1 MSIKEQYWKYSLI
14 VIILFMGIIIFRQIT
29 PFLGGLLGALTIYI
43 LVRTQMTHLTEKWK
57 LKRSVAA
64 LLITAETVMVFLVP
78 LGLTIWLLV
87 NQLQDIN
94 LDPQTF
100 IAPMQQ
106 VAEFIK
112 EKTGYDVLGKDT
124 LSFIVSILPR
134 IGQIIMESI
143 SSLAI
148 NLFVMVFVLYFM
160 LIGGK
165 KMEAYVNDILPF
177 NETNTQEVIHEI
189 NMIVR
194 SNAIGIPLL
203 AIIQGGVAMIG
214 YLLFGAPNAEEKVVT
229 DNTAMNYE
237 LPDGSSVQVME
248 NSRLTYNH
256 ITWLWE
262 RKLQLLGK
270 ASFNVTK
277 GKTFTVSTEAG
288 DVTVLGTKFLV
299 DQQGKK
305 MFVNCEEGSVKVE
318 TAVGN
323 HTLLAGESVR
333 CDETKIVPV
342 EKKAEES
349 EFPEVLGYED
359 DPLIN
364 VVADIEHIFKVT
376 VVGHEKC
383 EGLTYNGTVL
393 TKDLNAT
400 LEKVFGSCGISYQ
413 IRGKEIIL
421 K

>member
-1 MSIKEQYWKYSLI
+1 MEKWTESLEQYLEEGKLPL
-14 VIILFMGIIIFRQIT
+14 VGEIFSRKKEIGDKLKLQREESHKIT
-29 PFLGGLLGALTIYI
+29 LSRKRKQSVGKSFSFSWGVAAAVVLLLGVGSY
-43 LVRTQMTHLTEKWK
+43 
-57 LKRSVAA
+57 
-64 LLITAETVMVFLVP
+64 FL
-78 LGLTIWLLV
+78 
-87 NQLQDIN
+87 
-94 LDPQTF
+94 
-100 IAPMQQ
+100 
-106 VAEFIK
+106 
-112 EKTGYDVLGKDT
+112 
-124 LSFIVSILPR
+124 
-134 IGQIIMESI
+134 
-143 SSLAI
+143 
-148 NLFVMVFVLYFM
+148 
-160 LIGGK
+160 
-165 KMEAYVNDILPF
+165 
-177 NETNTQEVIHEI
+177 
-189 NMIVR
+189 
-194 SNAIGIPLL
+194 
-203 AIIQGGVAMIG
+203 
-214 YLLFGAPNAEEKVVT
+214 AEEKVVT
-229 DNTAMNYE
+229 
-237 LPDGSSVQVME
+237 E

-364 VVADIEHIFKVT
+364 VVADIEHIFEVT

-421 K
+421 Q